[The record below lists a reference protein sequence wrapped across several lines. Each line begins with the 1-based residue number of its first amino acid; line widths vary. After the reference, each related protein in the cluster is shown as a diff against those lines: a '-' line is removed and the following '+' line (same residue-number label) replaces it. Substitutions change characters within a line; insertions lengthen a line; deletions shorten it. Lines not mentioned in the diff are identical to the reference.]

1 MLDDPSITVLFST
14 VPRIA
19 IEYNRTLYND
29 LHYMYCAPFV
39 GMIIDGNNPDSS
51 IPAMRYNQLKREVEQ
66 NETSGPYIDAARA
79 GIIKGL
85 GIKAAAG
92 VIGVDLRDEK
102 IREVGQA
109 APIAFSPVL
118 CQVNIFGEIRRY
130 FTKHIYKGNPL
141 SIEYIASD
149 LPGKYI
155 RYQLL

>member
-39 GMIIDGNNPDSS
+39 GMVIDGNNPDSS
-51 IPAMRYNQLKREVEQ
+51 IPAMRYKNLKREVEQ
-66 NETSGPYIDAARA
+66 NETNGPYILAAKT

-85 GIKAAAG
+85 GIKAEAG
-92 VIGVDLRDEK
+92 VIGVDVCDEK
-102 IREVGQA
+102 IREVGRA

-118 CQVNIFGEIRRY
+118 CQVNIFGENRQY
-130 FTKHIYKGNPL
+130 FTKHIYEGNPL